1 MMTINKIKNLKNWKW
16 PDRMLK
22 LLIQCVRNNIIKQIL
37 KYSNDD
43 KNNLLNKSLETN
55 RWILMLI

>member
-1 MMTINKIKNLKNWKW
+1 MMTINKIKNFKNLKL

-55 RWILMLI
+55 R